1 MRLSNLRRVVV
12 PLMACAGFAA
22 LATVAPAGASSSTL
36 LVLNK
41 GNLTMVTV
49 DPATLKVTGSY
60 PSGPDPHE
68 VIASSDGRT
77 AYITNY
83 TRGNTISMVDL
94 AARKALPPIDLGELT
109 RPHGLDFVGG
119 KLYFTAEGAKVV
131 GRYDP
136 SSRKVDWVMGTGQN
150 RTHMVMVS
158 SDLKRLLTTNV
169 ASASVSII
177 EQVDIPAPGGG
188 GATMTDWT
196 VTTVAAGRGAEGND
210 LSPDGKELWVAN
222 AQDGTVSIIDPIGK
236 KSLQTLSVPVK
247 MGNRL
252 KFTRDGKYALISD
265 LRGNELLVVDAAT
278 RKEVKRI
285 DMGAGATMMA
295 GILMDPN
302 GSRAYVS
309 VGSLNYVGV
318 IDLKTLTV
326 AGRIES
332 GPGPDGLAWAVQN

>member
-1 MRLSNLRRVVV
+1 MRLSDTRRVVV
-12 PLMACAGFAA
+12 LLMACVGVAS
-22 LATVAPAGASSSTL
+22 LATLAPVGASSSAL

-68 VIASSDGRT
+68 VIASSDGKT

-83 TRGNTISMVDL
+83 TRGNTISVVDL
-94 AARKALPPIDLGELT
+94 AARKALPPIDLGVLT

-136 SSRKVDWVMGTGQN
+136 SSHKVDWVMGTGQN
-150 RTHMVMVS
+150 RTHMVIVS

-177 EQVDIPAPGGG
+177 EQVEVPAPGRG
-188 GATMTDWT
+188 GATATDWS
-196 VTTVAAGRGAEGND
+196 VTTVPAGRGAEGYD

-222 AQDGTVSIIDPIGK
+222 AQDRSVSIIDPVGK
-236 KSLQTLSVPVK
+236 KPLQTLSVPVNN
-247 MGNRL
+247 GNRL
-252 KFTRDGKYALISD
+252 KFTLDGKYVLISD
-265 LRGNELLVVDAAT
+265 LRGNELFVLDAAT

-285 DMGAGATMMA
+285 DMGTGATQMA
-295 GILMDPN
+295 GILIDPN

-318 IDLKTLTV
+318 IDLKTLTL